1 MATRSNNTVP
11 EALQD
16 ILQKVAQMQALP
28 DAPQFMDQIKGLQD
42 HVLEILHAP
51 IDQMAAGP
59 MTSAQPTGPMG
70 VDQMMSMLPPPGP
83 AGPDQLGGL
92 QGRPEMPNP
101 DELRRAVRLMKQ

>member
-28 DAPQFMDQIKGLQD
+28 DAPQFMDSIRGLQD

-59 MTSAQPTGPMG
+59 NTAAQPTGPMSAEE
-70 VDQMMSMLPPPGP
+70 MMALLPPPGP
-83 AGPDQLGGL
+83 MGPDQPGGL
-92 QGRPEMPNP
+92 PGRPPAPNP
-101 DELRRAVRLMKQ
+101 DEMRRAMRLMK